1 MLNTEHFP
9 KSPFTAIRNDHL
21 SNCIKSNSLL
31 NFKQGAGLWYDALAT
46 EPLTITHYLWVF
58 VLPLISI
65 HPGEH

>member
-9 KSPFTAIRNDHL
+9 KSPFTAIRL

-46 EPLTITHYLWVF
+46 EPLTITHYFWVF
-58 VLPLISI
+58 VLPLFTIQ
-65 HPGEH
+65 PGEH